1 MPRWPSP
8 CGCSVVSR
16 PARSPR
22 GSSCPRQQWPSGS
35 PGQAEDQGQSD
46 PIPRPGRC
54 RAAQPAPR
62 CTRHAPPGPQRGL
75 PSLKPG
81 QRHRGR
87 SVRRGDQART
97 DPGIADAG
105 RARGARGAGP
115 ARADGSDRRPSCRA
129 GQRRSA
135 RATAGPGPHQMGP
148 RADHRRPR
156 HRPSLPAPGP
166 SRRRQLLAAIN
177 AVHTDAACAAET
189 DWTQIVQL
197 YDQLYTVTPTPV
209 VALNRAIAVAVVDG
223 PAAALA
229 ILNRLDLAGGRAFHA
244 ARADLLRREHRSIE
258 AVQAYTRA
266 IDLAAGPAEQAYL
279 RSRRADLLSSWFTQ
293 QPHQERPR
301 VRLRCCTPVRRPLNP
316 CLATTRPHQGRSLE
330 AALGPTRWT

>member
-62 CTRHAPPGPQRGL
+62 CTRHASPGLQRGL

-97 DPGIADAG
+97 DPCIADAG
-105 RARGARGAGP
+105 RARGAGP
-115 ARADGSDRRPSCRA
+115 ARADGPDRRPSCRA
-129 GQRRSA
+129 GHRRSA

-166 SRRRQLLAAIN
+166 SGTLPAPRR
-177 AVHTDAACAAET
+177 
-189 DWTQIVQL
+189 
-197 YDQLYTVTPTPV
+197 
-209 VALNRAIAVAVVDG
+209 
-223 PAAALA
+223 
-229 ILNRLDLAGGRAFHA
+229 
-244 ARADLLRREHRSIE
+244 
-258 AVQAYTRA
+258 
-266 IDLAAGPAEQAYL
+266 
-279 RSRRADLLSSWFTQ
+279 
-293 QPHQERPR
+293 HQ
-301 VRLRCCTPVRRPLNP
+301 RRPHRCGLCRGNGLDP
-316 CLATTRPHQGRSLE
+316 DRP
-330 AALGPTRWT
+330 ALRPACIP